1 MEKVIELIE
10 EIIDDIE
17 RDNSLTKKEILDN
30 LYELK
35 QQLEDHQLEEE
46 RPTIE
51 WEDLD

>member
-1 MEKVIELIE
+1 MEDLINNLE
-10 EIIDDIE
+10 TLIDDIE

-46 RPTIE
+46 RSTIE